1 MTESRDIHLALSSAE
16 KRGLLAELLMRSGT
30 NAFPLSLSQ
39 QRLWFLDQLE
49 PGNPAYHVPLGLR
62 LKGNLNTSAL
72 QTSLQQIV
80 SRHDILR
87 TVIGQDENQ
96 PAQVVGA
103 ELSVEL
109 PCTDLSHLS
118 ERERESEA
126 FRISAAEARA
136 PFDLGTGP
144 LLRARLLRLSEEEH
158 VFICV
163 LHHIVCD
170 AWSVDVLLAELA
182 AFYNS
187 SGGQGVP
194 GISELKVQY
203 GDYAQWQRE
212 WMAGDLM
219 EEQVRYWKEVLKGA
233 PSLASFE
240 TDQRRPAEQ
249 SFDAASQTIPIPD
262 RLIRDLSHVARQRR
276 ATLFM
281 LMLAAFKA
289 LFHFYT
295 GSKDVLV
302 GVPVS
307 GRNRV
312 ELERLMGFFVNTLVF
327 RTKWSGDPRFIELV
341 SQVREV
347 AIGAFAHADLPFERL
362 VEEIKPARNLG
373 YNPVFQIMVSA
384 LRLRQLPNFDSL
396 TATPY
401 LVTSNASPFDLF
413 LTIIEDAGLRWW
425 IKVDYSVRLFEHE
438 RITNLLADYKALLG
452 AIALQPRLSVSELRE
467 HLERESHSFPNTVEQ
482 SGLAAADT
490 LMQPTPIPLDA
501 FANEEAEPGDSLEQT
516 LAVIWRNVL
525 GVNIGIRDD
534 FFDRGGHSLIAARL
548 MSQVRAATG
557 HKIPLAALF
566 RAPTIESLAA
576 LIREGTAA
584 SGDPFVM
591 PLRTSN
597 SGVPFFA
604 VAEPGVDAL
613 GYAALVRNMAPDQAV
628 YKLQAD
634 SSQWSPV
641 PFNVKQLR
649 ELARDHIAAMRTIQ
663 SQGPYCLGG
672 ACVGVYIAEQMVLE
686 LEAQGYEVGLFMII
700 DTWVQQ
706 NRRIHWLY
714 LVDAYWN
721 RFRSVPQMPW
731 SVQLPIYREV
741 LQKFVLHIVGRNP
754 RRPSPWEQA
763 NFPGKDFRPRQFRA
777 PVLLFKVHKQP
788 YYHVRDP
795 ELGWSARS
803 TGGVQIC
810 LLEGTHDEM
819 FREPNVRIVADRLM
833 AVLRQVQGSVAS
845 RSQQETESSP
855 LATPG

>member
-96 PAQVVGA
+96 PAQIVGA
-103 ELSVEL
+103 ELRVEL
-109 PCTDLSHLS
+109 PRTDLSHLS
-118 ERERESEA
+118 ERERESEV
-126 FRISAAEARA
+126 FRISTAEARA

-144 LLRARLLRLSEEEH
+144 LLRARLFRLSEEEH

-163 LHHIVCD
+163 LHHIVFD

-187 SGGQGVP
+187 SDSQGVL
-194 GISELKVQY
+194 GTSELKVQY

-249 SFDAASQTIPIPD
+249 SFDAASQTISIPD
-262 RLIRDLSHVARQRR
+262 RLIRDLSHVARERR

-289 LFHFYT
+289 LLHFYT

-312 ELERLMGFFVNTLVF
+312 ELERLIGFFVNTLVF
-327 RTKWSGDPRFIELV
+327 RTKWCGDPQFVDLV

-347 AIGAFAHADLPFERL
+347 VIGAFAHADLPFERL
-362 VEEIKPARNLG
+362 VEEIKPPRNLG

-396 TATPY
+396 TATSY

-425 IKVDYSVRLFEHE
+425 IKVDYNVRLFEHE
-438 RITNLLADYKALLG
+438 RITNLLADYKALLD
-452 AIALQPRLSVSELRE
+452 AIALQPRLSVSELRQ
-467 HLERESHSFPNTVEQ
+467 HLERERHSFRNTVEQ
-482 SGLAAADT
+482 SGLAGADT
-490 LMQPTPIPLDA
+490 LMQPAPQPLDA
-501 FANEEAEPGDSLEQT
+501 FANEEAGPDDSLERT
-516 LAVIWRNVL
+516 LTVIWRNVL

-557 HKIPLAALF
+557 QKIPLAALF

-576 LIREGTAA
+576 LIREGTAT
-584 SGDPFVM
+584 SCDPFVM
-591 PLRTSN
+591 ALRTSN
-597 SGVPFFA
+597 SGIPFFA

-613 GYAALVRNMAPDQAV
+613 GYAALVRNMAADQAV
-628 YKLQAD
+628 YKLQAH
-634 SSQWSPV
+634 SLQSSPV
-641 PFNVKQLR
+641 AFTVTQLH
-649 ELARDHIAAMRTIQ
+649 ELARQYVAAMRTIQ

-672 ACVGVYIAEQMVLE
+672 ACGGVYIAEQMVLE
-686 LEAQGYEVGLFMII
+686 LEAQGDEVHLFMII
-700 DTWVQQ
+700 DTWVQENQ
-706 NRRIHWLY
+706 RIYWLY
-714 LVDAYWN
+714 LVDSYWN
-721 RFRSVPQMPW
+721 RLRSVVRMPW
-731 SVQLPIYREV
+731 SAQLPIYREAV
-741 LQKFVLHIVGRNP
+741 QKLLLHLVGRCA
-754 RRPSPWEQA
+754 RQPSPWEQIV
-763 NFPGKDFRPRQFRA
+763 FPGKDFRPRQFRA
-777 PVLLFKVHKQP
+777 PVLLFRGRKQS
-788 YYHVRDP
+788 YYYVRHP
-795 ELGWSARS
+795 ELGWGARS
-803 TGGVQIC
+803 TGSVQIC
-810 LLEGTHDEM
+810 LLEGTHNEM
-819 FREPNVRIVADRLM
+819 FREPNVRIIADKLM
-833 AVLRQVQGSVAS
+833 AVLRQVQGSAS
-845 RSQQETESSP
+845 SHGPQETESST
-855 LATPG
+855 LAAPG